1 MTDIVERLRGQERAP
16 CDATDEEALDCRE
29 GACNCDW
36 KTRQEAA
43 NEIERLREAL
53 RAIDKATISHV
64 DGRDLLDELHPRHT
78 LDIKR
83 RVDGIE
89 TWYEGDWLSRL
100 KDARDEA
107 RAALGEGKE

>member
-1 MTDIVERLRGQERAP
+1 MSDEAHEATPNHELERQIMSYNEAKNEREWWAMH
-16 CDATDEEALDCRE
+16 
-29 GACNCDW
+29 
-36 KTRQEAA
+36 
-43 NEIERLREAL
+43 EIERLREAL
-53 RAIDKATISHV
+53 RGMDDATISHV

-100 KDARDEA
+100 RDARNIA
-107 RAALGEGKE
+107 RAALGEGK

>member
-1 MTDIVERLRGQERAP
+1 MSEETYEEDLPEGPLVERLRAMVWG
-16 CDATDEEALDCRE
+16 E
-29 GACNCDW
+29 GLPKIAECI
-36 KTRQEAA
+36 EAA
-43 NEIERLREAL
+43 DEIEQLREAL
-53 RAIDKATISHV
+53 RGMNEATISHV

-100 KDARDEA
+100 RDARDKA